1 MKVYLTR
8 RYAFPAS
15 HRLHSSAL
23 NEAQNRETYGK
34 CNNPH
39 GHGHNYALEV
49 TLAGPVNKDTGML
62 CDLAV
67 LDQAVD
73 REVLSLFD
81 HANLNELPRFNGRV
95 PTTEILCT
103 EIYKLLDAALPALL
117 NKIRLEETSNNSFE
131 YAGGR
136 EIKY

>member
-8 RYAFPAS
+8 RYTFPAS

-23 NEAQNRETYGK
+23 SEAQNREIYGK

-49 TLAGPVNKDTGML
+49 TLAGPVNKETGML
-62 CDLAV
+62 CDLAE
-67 LDQAVD
+67 LDEAVE

-81 HANLNELPRFNGRV
+81 HADLNMVPRFSGRV
-95 PTTEILCT
+95 PTTENLCA
-103 EIYKLLDAALPALL
+103 EIYDILSASFPVALE
-117 NKIRLEETSNNSFE
+117 KIRLEETSNNSFE

-136 EIKY
+136 EIKR